1 LVFGHLKRSGAMA
14 APSHRCGCC
23 SRCR

>member
-23 SRCR
+23 SRCW